1 MRSLCMYIVIYKR
14 PSLRKVAGTRL
25 CRRTSVDA
33 YWVTV
38 LCKMCETPGKPPAH
52 PSPTKFCT
60 TRDVT
65 SLFHSKH
72 SILIAAALAKLLL
85 QLRTVYNPDSRAHGA
100 AEALPA
106 VYTRLDTLPK
116 GVAIRPTPKY

>member
-1 MRSLCMYIVIYKR
+1 MS
-14 PSLRKVAGTRL
+14 
-25 CRRTSVDA
+25 
-33 YWVTV
+33 
-38 LCKMCETPGKPPAH
+38 ETPGKPRRRT

-60 TRDVT
+60 TRDAT

-72 SILIAAALAKLLL
+72 SILIAAALPKLLL

-116 GVAIRPTPKY
+116 AHFQKTGPVNLSANRPEI